1 MYFTGAG
8 QVETRASAYWRQRV
22 QAIEP
27 VAGQA
32 RRNAAS
38 RSRTGREEG
47 HGPALYVTLSPLGQA
62 QLENLRRELAAQWAN
77 R

>member
-1 MYFTGAG
+1 MDFSAG
-8 QVETRASAYWRQRV
+8 QVETQASAYWRQRV
-22 QAIEP
+22 QAVEP

-32 RRNAAS
+32 RRKAGF
-38 RSRTGREEG
+38 RWETGHGAG

-62 QLENLRRELAAQWAN
+62 QLEVLRRELAAQRAN

>member
-1 MYFTGAG
+1 MNFAATG

-22 QAIEP
+22 QAVEP

-32 RRNAAS
+32 RRNAAH
-38 RSRTGREEG
+38 RPDADGEDG
-47 HGPALYVTLSPLGQA
+47 HGPALYVTLSPIGQA
-62 QLENLRRELAAQWAN
+62 QLDTLRGELAAQRAN